1 MKRLIGYMLF
11 LLLVTG
17 AGGAQAQRLAV
28 GEKAPDMKIRGW
40 LGEKPASDGKYMFVE
55 FFFSTSKQCVDN
67 LDDMD
72 DLAGKFR
79 NVVFVVVT
87 KEGAE
92 KIGSIEALKKRAF
105 HVALDE
111 DGKTFA
117 AYGVNYVPFGVLLD
131 RKGKVL
137 WQGNSTDVDEKLIKQ
152 YVR

>member
-1 MKRLIGYMLF
+1 MKRLIGYMLL
-11 LLLVTG
+11 LLLVSG
-17 AGGAQAQRLAV
+17 AGSVQAQRLAV

-40 LGEKPASDGKYMFVE
+40 LGEKPATDGKSMFVE
-55 FFFSTSKQCVDN
+55 FFFSTSRQCVGNLDNMDN
-67 LDDMD
+67 L
-72 DLAGKFR
+72 ARKFQ

-92 KIGSIEALKKRAF
+92 KIGAIEALKKRGF

-111 DGKTFA
+111 EGRTFA

-137 WQGNSTDVDEKLIKQ
+137 WQGNSTNVDEKLLKQ
-152 YVR
+152 YLK